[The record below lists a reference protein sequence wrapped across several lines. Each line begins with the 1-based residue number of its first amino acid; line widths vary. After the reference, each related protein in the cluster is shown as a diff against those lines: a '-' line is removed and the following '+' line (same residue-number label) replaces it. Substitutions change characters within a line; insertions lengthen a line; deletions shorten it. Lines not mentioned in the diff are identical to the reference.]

1 MLETLL
7 NIYADLFIFLH
18 YFFFFLIRPTLFL
31 HIKILLPPAKVAQR
45 LENTG
50 AKSPSTHTTR
60 AEAHAVPFARL
71 QSQRRC
77 APHGKTHSCLA
88 SR

>member
-7 NIYADLFIFLH
+7 NIYADLFIFFALL
-18 YFFFFLIRPTLFL
+18 FFFFLIRPTLFL

-45 LENTG
+45 LENTS

-60 AEAHAVPFARL
+60 AEAHAVPFTRI

-77 APHGKTHSCLA
+77 APYG
-88 SR
+88 